1 MRDKTQS
8 SCRSS
13 PIPIVSALAYPH
25 ERWDAESRKHGCC
38 GCSVFPE
45 VHEHLSWSQPKGLS
59 RYNHIALS
67 AELKEAAGD
76 HGEGTQVP
84 QNCSFFFLYRPCMW
98 FSDKRAKVF
107 ETPNSNLRTCFCLL
121 SNSST
126 KYYLLKNPILSCLC
140 LSCRLFLPS
149 CFFIFCL
156 LFLVRDMPPASR
168 IRHYFLGRNTAS
180 GCTLNMKALW
190 LLPLQYFSQ
199 KNLVVSKFFKDL
211 DSFRTTH
218 LNPT

>member
-1 MRDKTQS
+1 MRDKTKS

-25 ERWDAESRKHGCC
+25 ERWDAEPRKHGCC

-76 HGEGTQVP
+76 HGEGIQVP
-84 QNCSFFFLYRPCMW
+84 QNCSFFFYTDHACDFQTRELKYL
-98 FSDKRAKVF
+98 KLQIQILGLA
-107 ETPNSNLRTCFCLL
+107 CLL

-126 KYYLLKNPILSCLC
+126 KYYLLKNPVLSCFC

-149 CFFIFCL
+149 CFYIFCL
-156 LFLVRDMPPASR
+156 LFVVRDMPPASC

-180 GCTLNMKALW
+180 GCTLNLNALW
-190 LLPLQYFSQ
+190 LLTLQYFSQ
-199 KNLVVSKFFKDL
+199 KNLVVSKFIKDL